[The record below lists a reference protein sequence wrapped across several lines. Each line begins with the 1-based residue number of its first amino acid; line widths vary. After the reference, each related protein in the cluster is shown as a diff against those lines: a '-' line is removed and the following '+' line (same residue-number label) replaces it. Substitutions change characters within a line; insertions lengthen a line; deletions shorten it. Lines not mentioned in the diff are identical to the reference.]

1 MSAVTTVLPSS
12 RRVRLRA
19 ALASLALALLAGC
32 AWIPFLQVSRF
43 DPATEQNLAELRPAV
58 SAAYAGFAQDPLDT
72 TALASVRGRLDDAL
86 AHERTKGEA
95 NRRTTRQL
103 ELILATFDRDLASRR
118 GGPPW
123 SAAAVA
129 NAREN
134 LEEAFDI
141 ALRTER
147 AKRR

>member
-1 MSAVTTVLPSS
+1 MSAVTAVLPAS

-43 DPATEQNLAELRPAV
+43 DPVTEQNLIELKSAV

-72 TALASVRGRLDDAL
+72 AALASVRGRLDDAL
-86 AHERTKGEA
+86 VHERTKGEA

-103 ELILATFDRDLASRR
+103 ELILATFDRDLASR
-118 GGPPW
+118 GSGPPW
-123 SAAAVA
+123 SPAAVA

>member
-1 MSAVTTVLPSS
+1 MSAVTAALSPPG
-12 RRVRLRA
+12 RVRLRA

-43 DPATEQNLAELRPAV
+43 DPVTEQNLADLKPVV
-58 SAAYAGFAQDPLDT
+58 SEAYAGFAQDAPDT
-72 TALASVRGRLDDAL
+72 TALASVRWRLDDAL
-86 AHERTKGEA
+86 AHERAKGEA

-103 ELILATFDRDLASRR
+103 ELILATFDRDVASRG

-123 SAAAVA
+123 SPAAVA

-147 AKRR
+147 GKRR